1 MLSEQ
6 RKIAT
11 WHGKERNMMENK
23 TKKHQSHFQSFW
35 GVCYSC
41 ILKKENIFEWKVS
54 TTRAIDF
61 FCNILVVDFS
71 SNTCNETIHSNIHHC
86 FCYYHSINYILW
98 FQILRFT
105 STGLNL
111 AACPYRIRHVRI
123 VQRKEATFKLSDWK
137 NKNEEF
143 RDKETFFHTPLVP
156 VGHNSLLLF
165 SIDFFS
171 IHCSI
176 HPSSFFSFPIE
187 KKRIF
192 LACSSTRKMQH
203 QVLSK
208 NWPVQ

>member
-61 FCNILVVDFS
+61 FFGNILVVDFS

-86 FCYYHSINYILW
+86 FCYHHSINYILW

-111 AACPYRIRHVRI
+111 AA
-123 VQRKEATFKLSDWK
+123 
-137 NKNEEF
+137 
-143 RDKETFFHTPLVP
+143 
-156 VGHNSLLLF
+156 
-165 SIDFFS
+165 FFS
-171 IHCSI
+171 IPYTSCKDCR
-176 HPSSFFSFPIE
+176 
-187 KKRIF
+187 KKRSNFQTFRLKEQKWRI
-192 LACSSTRKMQH
+192 
-203 QVLSK
+203 
-208 NWPVQ
+208 